1 MSVASN
7 ARTILHQCK
16 NIKNILASEQKISDR
31 LKLCLEDQ
39 KRSGIK
45 GELARHCGVEASTVT
60 RWLKDKTTP
69 TVENAVKIAAFF
81 GMDANWLMTGEN
93 AESSTS
99 PKKSGAR
106 ETTLHAWEESTG
118 GRSAERMVPVI
129 GWAHAGDA
137 GRYDEIPKSWQNRV
151 PTDCS
156 DPKAFGVSLEG
167 DSMEPKFSDGDIL
180 IVQPTTEAHSGCFVV
195 ARFADDSVIFRRLE
209 MRRGRI
215 ILVPL
220 NHFQYQSSE
229 HSPDEFSWIYPVY
242 ARITMMWRK

>member
-1 MSVASN
+1 MSVAGN
-7 ARTILHQCK
+7 AWTILHPCK
-16 NIKNILASEQKISDR
+16 NIKNILASERKISDR
-31 LKLCLEDQ
+31 LKQCLEDQ

-60 RWLKDKTTP
+60 RWLKDETTP
-69 TVENAVKIAAFF
+69 TVENAIKMAAFF

-99 PKKSGAR
+99 PKKSGVSK
-106 ETTLHAWEESTG
+106 TTHRAWEELPS
-118 GRSAERMVPVI
+118 RASAERMVPVI

-137 GRYDEIPKSWQNRV
+137 GGYEEIPPSWQNRV

-195 ARFADDSVIFRRLE
+195 ARFIDDSVIFRRLE
-209 MRRGRI
+209 MRRGKI

-220 NHFQYQSSE
+220 NPQYMASE
-229 HSPDEFSWIYPVY
+229 HTPEEFSWIYPVW
-242 ARITMMWRK
+242 ARITKMWKR